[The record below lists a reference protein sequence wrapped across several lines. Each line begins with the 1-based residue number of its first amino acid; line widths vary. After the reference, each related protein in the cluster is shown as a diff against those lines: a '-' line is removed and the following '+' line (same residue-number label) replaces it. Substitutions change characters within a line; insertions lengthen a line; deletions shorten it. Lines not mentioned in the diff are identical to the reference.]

1 MGPGGWTY
9 TNGCQALAADLELH
23 ELIYTWA
30 LQEVY
35 DQHLWD
41 AGLGVHGEGEDQT
54 SPDPSLF

>member
-1 MGPGGWTY
+1 MA
-9 TNGCQALAADLELH
+9 GCQALAPDLKLH

-30 LQEVY
+30 HQEVY

-54 SPDPSLF
+54 SPGPSLF

>member
-1 MGPGGWTY
+1 MA
-9 TNGCQALAADLELH
+9 GCQALAADLELH

-41 AGLGVHGEGEDQT
+41 AGLGVHGEGEDQM